1 MWICVCMVLQ
11 KATRGQVVV
20 RPLTWLY
27 IEDVILKM
35 DVKFLS
41 NFAFSRT
48 LFPLHYFN
56 SIWYQFYII
65 LGSDFHIKRNNAT
78 REIKKRVGKKKKW
91 WWSIGEWYLLIPKHT
106 VWFPYFPWRKLTSL
120 YLGKENPMLL
130 AVFLWSSHWGKWLQL
145 VHFMLSLICYPS
157 ERSQYF
163 HFLCWKTYFIN
174 YLCGPCSYF
183 HIFHDTLKHF

>member
-11 KATRGQVVV
+11 KATRGPAVVW
-20 RPLTWLY
+20 PLTWLY
-27 IEDVILKM
+27 IGDVILKM

-78 REIKKRVGKKKKW
+78 REIKKRVGKKKN
-91 WWSIGEWYLLIPKHT
+91 GGDLL
-106 VWFPYFPWRKLTSL
+106 
-120 YLGKENPMLL
+120 ENDICS
-130 AVFLWSSHWGKWLQL
+130 FLN
-145 VHFMLSLICYPS
+145 I
-157 ERSQYF
+157 
-163 HFLCWKTYFIN
+163 
-174 YLCGPCSYF
+174 LCGF
-183 HIFHDTLKHF
+183 HISPEEN

>member
-1 MWICVCMVLQ
+1 MSYWRWMLNFY
-11 KATRGQVVV
+11 
-20 RPLTWLY
+20 P
-27 IEDVILKM
+27 ILP
-35 DVKFLS
+35 FLGPCFPSTTSIVFDTNFISFWVQIFTS
-41 NFAFSRT
+41 NETMLLEKLRKG
-48 LFPLHYFN
+48 LE
-56 SIWYQFYII
+56 
-65 LGSDFHIKRNNAT
+65 R
-78 REIKKRVGKKKKW
+78 KKKW

-174 YLCGPCSYF
+174 YLCGSCSYF